1 MEEAL
6 ELAEYDNVDDNDEDN
21 KEIKR
26 TPRLA
31 YDALTNAASECE
43 SEDEQK
49 QYVDMGNSIKRA
61 EDDLK
66 QAKVE
71 LAKLEDDLKLRIELK
86 CYGLEDKI
94 SEIESLQEQTER
106 ELELILDK
114 AVDVLDMAGC
124 LMIDNIDTSSVTA
137 INDSLVA
144 LKKAIPSQKKKRT
157 ADDELTIKRIENV
170 KKDMKPIT
178 KQYNKLQ
185 GEIEKINKKIASYE
199 QIMQEIGGKV
209 TVEESKLLI
218 LRKHYGIIAGHLER
232 YTDNAK
238 HDVIKACEHLWD
250 KYFLSANDITNEYKT
265 QMGNLN
271 ETLRK
276 P

>member
-1 MEEAL
+1 
-6 ELAEYDNVDDNDEDN
+6 
-21 KEIKR
+21 
-26 TPRLA
+26 
-31 YDALTNAASECE
+31 
-43 SEDEQK
+43 
-49 QYVDMGNSIKRA
+49 
-61 EDDLK
+61 
-66 QAKVE
+66 
-71 LAKLEDDLKLRIELK
+71 
-86 CYGLEDKI
+86 
-94 SEIESLQEQTER
+94 
-106 ELELILDK
+106 
-114 AVDVLDMAGC
+114 
-124 LMIDNIDTSSVTA
+124 
-137 INDSLVA
+137 
-144 LKKAIPSQKKKRT
+144 
-157 ADDELTIKRIENV
+157 
-170 KKDMKPIT
+170 MKPIT

-276 P
+276 LKYID